1 MSEEKRWLRVT
12 ACENIPARE
21 GRVVEVAGRQVAIF
35 NLGERFLA
43 VENRC
48 LHREGP
54 LADGIVAGTMVAC
67 PLHAWKIDLETG
79 KAVDHPEVETCVE
92 RFATRVEDGIIS
104 IETPLSSAQPC
115 AVETR
120 REHADRPLRWVQRR
134 PLSSAPTSP
143 ALPPTL
149 GGNF

>member
-1 MSEEKRWLRVT
+1 MSEERKWVRVT

-21 GRVVEVAGRQVAIF
+21 GRVVEVGGRSIAIF

-48 LHREGP
+48 PHREGP
-54 LADGIVAGTMVAC
+54 LADGIVAGTTIVC

-79 KAVDHPEVETCVE
+79 KAVNHPGAENCVE
-92 RFATRVEDGIIS
+92 RFATRVEDGIILL
-104 IETPLSSAQPC
+104 EVPLTSLQPC
-115 AVETR
+115 TAETR

-134 PLSSAPTSP
+134 PLSSAPSLSP
-143 ALPPTL
+143 SI
-149 GGNF
+149 GNFT